1 MREKTE
7 AEGVVEMFNYM
18 YDNYKECGYET
29 LKDAIMAESN
39 RVIAVELAKLNDRF
53 AEALNGEG
61 GKPKDMCE
69 VLDRVEAKGKQEG
82 IKEGR
87 FSTTQSALCGLKSE
101 IMHDLWSKSLILAR
115 KPNRTK

>member
-39 RVIAVELAKLNDRF
+39 RVIAVELAKLNDRLANAIAYGTGF
-53 AEALNGEG
+53 
-61 GKPKDMCE
+61 CE
-69 VLDRVEAKGKQEG
+69 WAREQ
-82 IKEGR
+82 KE
-87 FSTTQSALCGLKSE
+87 QK
-101 IMHDLWSKSLILAR
+101 
-115 KPNRTK
+115 

>member
-7 AEGVVEMFNYM
+7 AEGVVEMFKYM

-53 AEALNGEG
+53 AEASAYNAGF
-61 GKPKDMCE
+61 CE
-69 VLDRVEAKGKQEG
+69 WAREAFEQK
-82 IKEGR
+82 
-87 FSTTQSALCGLKSE
+87 
-101 IMHDLWSKSLILAR
+101 
-115 KPNRTK
+115 